1 MITILVGNDNYSIAK
16 QITAYKAEINP
27 DWQQFNFHRFN
38 FEKIEEAIAVCRTVI
53 FGDGKKLVVVEN
65 CDFKVFSEEMLR
77 PLIDLPASTH
87 LILTSTS
94 IDKRLKGC
102 KQLLRFARLQQFE
115 LISSWR
121 TDLIASEIAT
131 RSKQFDLK
139 LSKPVV
145 NYLAKAIGN
154 DNVRIDA
161 ELQKLAI
168 YANGKAL
175 AEQTVKGL
183 IPTTTQTS
191 LELADAIRLG
201 KVERAIELLE
211 ELNSRGEYPLKIIS
225 TLQTQFRTWLIVK
238 AAIEKGIKSDIEI
251 ARLAQIGNLKRIYY
265 LRREVQNLKLSVLF
279 TVITNLL
286 DLEVALK
293 SGMKVQEMLPILLR
307 TLQLFS
313 SSFPSSRK
321 RS

>member
-1 MITILVGNDNYSIAK
+1 MITILVGNDSYAIAK
-16 QITAYKAEINP
+16 QINAYKSEINP
-27 DWQQFNFHRFN
+27 NWQQFNFHRFS
-38 FEKIEEAIAVCRTVI
+38 FEKIEEAISVSRTAG
-53 FGDGKKLVVVEN
+53 FGDGKKLVVVGN

-77 PLIDLPASTH
+77 QLIDLPASTH

-102 KQLLRFARLQQFE
+102 KQLLRFARLKQFE
-115 LISSWR
+115 LISPWR
-121 TDLIASEIAT
+121 TDLIANAIAT

-154 DNVRIDA
+154 DNVRIDS

-168 YANGKAL
+168 YANGKVINL
-175 AEQTVKGL
+175 QIVKGL

-211 ELNSRGEYPLKIIS
+211 ELNSRGEYPLKIVS

-238 AAIEKGIKSDIEI
+238 AAIEKGIKSDLEI
-251 ARLAQIGNLKRIYY
+251 ARLARLGNFKRMYY
-265 LRREVQNLKLSVLF
+265 LRQEVRNINVRSLSDAL
-279 TVITNLL
+279 TKLL

-293 SGMKVQEMLPILLR
+293 SGIGINQMLPILLIVLR
-307 TLQLFS
+307 LFRGS
-313 SSFPSSRK
+313 NL
-321 RS
+321 

>member
-1 MITILVGNDNYSIAK
+1 MITILVGNDSYAIAK
-16 QITAYKAEINP
+16 QINAYKSEINP
-27 DWQQFNFHRFN
+27 NWQQFNFHRFS
-38 FEKIEEAIAVCRTVI
+38 FEKIEEAIAVSRTAV
-53 FGDGKKLVVVEN
+53 FGEGKKLVVVEN
-65 CDFKVFSEEMLR
+65 YVFKVFSEEL
-77 PLIDLPASTH
+77 LQQLSDLPASTH

-102 KQLLRFARLQQFE
+102 KQLLRFARLKQFE
-115 LISSWR
+115 LISPWR
-121 TDLIASEIAT
+121 TDSIASAITT

-168 YANGKAL
+168 YANGKAISL
-175 AEQTVKGL
+175 QTVKDL

-201 KVERAIELLE
+201 EVERAIELFD
-211 ELNSRGEYPLKIIS
+211 ELNSRGEYPLKIVS

-238 AAIEKGIKSDIEI
+238 AAIDKGIKSDLEI
-251 ARLAQIGNLKRIYY
+251 ARLAQVGNPKRIYH
-265 LRREVQNLKLSVLF
+265 LRREVQNLKRSVLF
-279 TVITNLL
+279 TVTTKLL

-293 SGMKVQEMLPILLR
+293 SGMKAPEMLPILLK
-307 TLQLFS
+307 TLQLFL

-321 RS
+321 HN